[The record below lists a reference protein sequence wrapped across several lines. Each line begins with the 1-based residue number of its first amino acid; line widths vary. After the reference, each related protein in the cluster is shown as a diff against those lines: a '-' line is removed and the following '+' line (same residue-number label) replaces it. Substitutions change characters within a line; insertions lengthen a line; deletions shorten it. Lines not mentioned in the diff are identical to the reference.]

1 MREFDDTIGVRV
13 SETSNTRSRFQRSAP
28 LAVCQTLFSLLLIYL
43 LFSATMGNPVWD
55 QNDIRNVQAMVAIL
69 GAHLVLNL
77 VLMSMLYIITYFVMR
92 LTGKISPRS
101 CYEYKAV
108 SCDRAGDLR
117 AMNDPDEVV
126 NLIEKEV

>member
-1 MREFDDTIGVRV
+1 
-13 SETSNTRSRFQRSAP
+13 
-28 LAVCQTLFSLLLIYL
+28 
-43 LFSATMGNPVWD
+43 MGNPVWD

-108 SCDRAGDLR
+108 SCEGAGDLR
-117 AMNDPDEVV
+117 AMNDTEEVV